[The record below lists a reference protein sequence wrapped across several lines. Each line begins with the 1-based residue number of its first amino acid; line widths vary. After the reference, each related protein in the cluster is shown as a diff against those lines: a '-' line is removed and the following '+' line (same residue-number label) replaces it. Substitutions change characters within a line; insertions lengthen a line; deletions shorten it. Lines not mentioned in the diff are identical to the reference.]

1 MNRDTAGID
10 EDRDSY
16 CQKPLPEDAFSKM
29 IQLLSQR
36 SLFLL
41 RNYFHYCRLP
51 AGTDFDWQK
60 ENSEEFGVGVLL
72 SGKVASI
79 RREDSI
85 KTVFSD
91 EIFRSGMLVGDDGF
105 LCKFR
110 QGRSVTALEN
120 SELLLMSRDSYA
132 QLEAQHPELAALI
145 MKWLLNLLT
154 DRLIWS
160 QADDSSRE
168 TKEQEN
174 E

>member
-1 MNRDTAGID
+1 
-10 EDRDSY
+10 
-16 CQKPLPEDAFSKM
+16 M

-85 KTVFSD
+85 KTVFQMKYSD
-91 EIFRSGMLVGDDGF
+91 PA
-105 LCKFR
+105 CW
-110 QGRSVTALEN
+110 
-120 SELLLMSRDSYA
+120 SETMASCANFVR
-132 QLEAQHPELAALI
+132 AA
-145 MKWLLNLLT
+145 
-154 DRLIWS
+154 RL
-160 QADDSSRE
+160 QPG
-168 TKEQEN
+168 KQ
-174 E
+174 

>member
-1 MNRDTAGID
+1 MQISSG
-10 EDRDSY
+10 
-16 CQKPLPEDAFSKM
+16 PLGYS
-29 IQLLSQR
+29 
-36 SLFLL
+36 
-41 RNYFHYCRLP
+41 
-51 AGTDFDWQK
+51 
-60 ENSEEFGVGVLL
+60 
-72 SGKVASI
+72 
-79 RREDSI
+79 
-85 KTVFSD
+85 
-91 EIFRSGMLVGDDGF
+91 
-105 LCKFR
+105 
-110 QGRSVTALEN
+110 LEN